1 MGAFSAYVFSAGIY
15 LLAAYLIYK
24 WLLSSENMPGFNRL
38 VLMSLYALA
47 FLLPAAPEFSLA
59 PAQPSAEAVGVIDL
73 GAFEV
78 EVAESSTP
86 LWLVAVLWIYIAGMA
101 VCAAATLI
109 SLVRL
114 LSIIRRG
121 RRTNVNGYT
130 LILLPQTKLAPF
142 SWMSHIVMSEADY
155 EAAGEMIICHE
166 MSHLRL
172 QHWADLFV
180 AQLVAIILWYNPA
193 SWLMRTELRNV
204 HEYQADSSVLSSG
217 ADARQYQLLLIKKAV
232 GQRFPSLANS
242 LNHSKLK
249 NRITMM
255 CNQTSSPSRR
265 LRALAIAPALLI
277 AAAAVNIPVVASAL
291 GTASTA
297 SLSADKVSEKS
308 QTAQEPEVM
317 PQYPGGDAELYKYMA
332 TNVRYPAE
340 AMESGTEGRVVVSF
354 TVAKDGKV
362 TEPIVVK
369 SVSPELDAEAIRV
382 VNTMPAWTPATVA
395 GEPVACQMTIPV
407 QFKLAPKTEG
417 STKIVILKENEDGS
431 AMVVNGKKVVD
442 DVIVIGYGKDKP
454 TKKYEVTGKPTVYVD
469 GKLFTEGL
477 DKIDPNT
484 IESITVRKDAPYQPN
499 GRIDI
504 TLKK

>member
-1 MGAFSAYVFSAGIY
+1 
-15 LLAAYLIYK
+15 
-24 WLLSSENMPGFNRL
+24 
-38 VLMSLYALA
+38 
-47 FLLPAAPEFSLA
+47 
-59 PAQPSAEAVGVIDL
+59 
-73 GAFEV
+73 
-78 EVAESSTP
+78 
-86 LWLVAVLWIYIAGMA
+86 
-101 VCAAATLI
+101 
-109 SLVRL
+109 
-114 LSIIRRG
+114 
-121 RRTNVNGYT
+121 
-130 LILLPQTKLAPF
+130 
-142 SWMSHIVMSEADY
+142 
-155 EAAGEMIICHE
+155 
-166 MSHLRL
+166 
-172 QHWADLFV
+172 
-180 AQLVAIILWYNPA
+180 
-193 SWLMRTELRNV
+193 
-204 HEYQADSSVLSSG
+204 
-217 ADARQYQLLLIKKAV
+217 
-232 GQRFPSLANS
+232 
-242 LNHSKLK
+242 
-249 NRITMM
+249 MM

>member
-1 MGAFSAYVFSAGIY
+1 
-15 LLAAYLIYK
+15 
-24 WLLSSENMPGFNRL
+24 
-38 VLMSLYALA
+38 
-47 FLLPAAPEFSLA
+47 
-59 PAQPSAEAVGVIDL
+59 
-73 GAFEV
+73 
-78 EVAESSTP
+78 
-86 LWLVAVLWIYIAGMA
+86 
-101 VCAAATLI
+101 
-109 SLVRL
+109 
-114 LSIIRRG
+114 
-121 RRTNVNGYT
+121 
-130 LILLPQTKLAPF
+130 
-142 SWMSHIVMSEADY
+142 
-155 EAAGEMIICHE
+155 
-166 MSHLRL
+166 
-172 QHWADLFV
+172 
-180 AQLVAIILWYNPA
+180 
-193 SWLMRTELRNV
+193 
-204 HEYQADSSVLSSG
+204 
-217 ADARQYQLLLIKKAV
+217 
-232 GQRFPSLANS
+232 
-242 LNHSKLK
+242 
-249 NRITMM
+249 
-255 CNQTSSPSRR
+255 
-265 LRALAIAPALLI
+265 
-277 AAAAVNIPVVASAL
+277 
-291 GTASTA
+291 
-297 SLSADKVSEKS
+297 
-308 QTAQEPEVM
+308 
-317 PQYPGGDAELYKYMA
+317 MA

>member
-1 MGAFSAYVFSAGIY
+1 
-15 LLAAYLIYK
+15 
-24 WLLSSENMPGFNRL
+24 
-38 VLMSLYALA
+38 
-47 FLLPAAPEFSLA
+47 
-59 PAQPSAEAVGVIDL
+59 
-73 GAFEV
+73 
-78 EVAESSTP
+78 
-86 LWLVAVLWIYIAGMA
+86 
-101 VCAAATLI
+101 
-109 SLVRL
+109 
-114 LSIIRRG
+114 
-121 RRTNVNGYT
+121 
-130 LILLPQTKLAPF
+130 
-142 SWMSHIVMSEADY
+142 
-155 EAAGEMIICHE
+155 
-166 MSHLRL
+166 
-172 QHWADLFV
+172 
-180 AQLVAIILWYNPA
+180 
-193 SWLMRTELRNV
+193 
-204 HEYQADSSVLSSG
+204 
-217 ADARQYQLLLIKKAV
+217 
-232 GQRFPSLANS
+232 
-242 LNHSKLK
+242 
-249 NRITMM
+249 
-255 CNQTSSPSRR
+255 
-265 LRALAIAPALLI
+265 
-277 AAAAVNIPVVASAL
+277 
-291 GTASTA
+291 
-297 SLSADKVSEKS
+297 
-308 QTAQEPEVM
+308 M

-382 VNTMPAWTPATVA
+382 VNTMRLGLRQPWRR
-395 GEPVACQMTIPV
+395 ACSMPNDNTV